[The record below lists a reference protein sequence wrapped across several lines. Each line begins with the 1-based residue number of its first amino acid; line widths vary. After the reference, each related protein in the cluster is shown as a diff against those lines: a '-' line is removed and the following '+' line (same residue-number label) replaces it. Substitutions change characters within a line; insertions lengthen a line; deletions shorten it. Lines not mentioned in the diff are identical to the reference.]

1 MKSYMLSLKRLDFAL
16 FLNEQSLSDI
26 SNNLNMNE
34 NDILN
39 YLKEHDINVCKKVA
53 NILNVDYHW
62 LMGEP
67 IPMNEFI
74 EKLGSQLLED
84 AYR

>member
-1 MKSYMLSLKRLDFAL
+1 MLSVKRLDFAL

-39 YLKEHDINVCKKVA
+39 HVKEHDINVCKKVA
-53 NILNVDYHW
+53 NVLNVDYRW
-62 LMGEP
+62 LMGAD

-74 EKLGSQLLED
+74 GEVGIQLLED